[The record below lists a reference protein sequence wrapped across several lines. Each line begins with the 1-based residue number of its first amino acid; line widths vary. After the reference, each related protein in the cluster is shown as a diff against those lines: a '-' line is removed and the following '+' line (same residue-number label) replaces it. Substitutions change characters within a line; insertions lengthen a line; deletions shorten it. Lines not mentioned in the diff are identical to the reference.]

1 MNIFPPT
8 EEELDEWDEPEL
20 NGRTPQII
28 AAYNKRKA
36 ALRSVVRGNSML
48 AAAKANGV
56 QRNTLIKM
64 VNTCAAMAPDGKPW
78 GWRVCLPHRVRVPSA
93 KQTSPVPAKSGP
105 GAFGRLLRA
114 LPGVAPMLAD
124 FHKPLPTRERRSTAF
139 ERLFEKFLAAVRK
152 HTLGVGYPF
161 NAGDKG
167 RRALLEH
174 LKRIR
179 QDLPQ
184 SECEEEYT
192 DVTQAKQLKEV
203 FDFGMM
209 ERLEF
214 DAHRMD
220 ADFCLE
226 VEDGSGKTVLREI
239 SYVWLLLI
247 IDAASRL
254 VLGWSLVVGRG
265 YSQIDVLRL
274 FNRALTPWVPRDLLA
289 PEMKYVPESGV
300 GTVVATG
307 RLLRGVLSAIDN
319 AMAHHAKLTT
329 TNATRHMRGVL
340 HLGPAHV
347 PETRGVL
354 EALFRQMENGAIRH
368 LPGGF
373 EPARGA
379 DTPKRATTADSAE
392 QHPLNPVALHDL
404 MDVVIAGYNATPL
417 TALGEQSALAVVRR
431 FVSGGGWTFESSR
444 TPADASNLALLR
456 LTVTI
461 KGNRKEGRQPYVN
474 YRRARYRAFGLRDRW
489 DWVGQEVQAVIS
501 MEDLRYITLL
511 TVKGDVLVRLTALP
525 PWSRTRH
532 DFDMRKLII
541 RWSNRGLFSIV
552 GVDDAISA
560 YRTFVRTHAHQLP
573 AAVDQLAKH
582 SSCTPLAPTSQTQ
595 APVVFAPRGGRVSF
609 DHSKDPTK

>member
-1 MNIFPPT
+1 MNILLPT
-8 EEELDEWDEPEL
+8 EEELDEWDEPNL
-20 NGRTPQII
+20 NGRTPRII
-28 AAYNKRKA
+28 AAYDKRKA

-64 VNTCAAMAPDGKPW
+64 VATCAAMAPDGKPW
-78 GWRVCLPHRVRVPSA
+78 GWRVCLPHRVRMPSE
-93 KQTSPVPAKSGP
+93 KKPPPVPAQPGP
-105 GAFGRLLRA
+105 GSFGRLLRA
-114 LPGVAPMLAD
+114 LPGLAPMLAD
-124 FHKPLPTRERRSTAF
+124 FHKPLPTRERKSTAF

-152 HTLGVGYPF
+152 YTQGVGYPF

-167 RRALLEH
+167 RRALLEY

-184 SECEEEYT
+184 IEGEEEHT
-192 DVTQAKQLKEV
+192 EFTQAKQLKEV
-203 FDFGMM
+203 FDFGVM

-254 VLGWSLVVGRG
+254 VLAWSLVVGRG

-274 FNRALTPWVPRDLLA
+274 FNRALTPWEPRDLLA
-289 PEMKYVPESGV
+289 PEMNYVPESGV
-300 GTVVATG
+300 GTEVATG
-307 RLLRGVLSAIDN
+307 RLLRGILSAIDN
-319 AMAHHAKLTT
+319 AMAHHANLTT
-329 TNATRHMRGVL
+329 TNFTRHMRGVL

-347 PETRGVL
+347 PETRGTL
-354 EALFRQMENGAIRH
+354 EAMFRQVENGAIRH

-373 EPARGA
+373 EPARDAG
-379 DTPKRATTADSAE
+379 TPKRATTADSAE
-392 QHPLNPVALHDL
+392 KHPLNPVALHDL

-417 TALGEQSALAVVRR
+417 SALGEQSALAVVRR
-431 FVSGGGWTFESSR
+431 FASGGGWTFESSR
-444 TPADASNLALLR
+444 TPADANNLALLR

-474 YRRARYRAFGLRDRW
+474 YMRARYRAFGLRDQW
-489 DWVGQEVQAVIS
+489 DLVGQKFQAVIS

-511 TVKGDVLVRLTALP
+511 TDKGDVLVRLTALP

-582 SSCTPLAPTSQTQ
+582 WSSTPPASKSQTQ
-595 APVVFAPRGGRVSF
+595 APAVFAPRGGRVSF
-609 DHSKDPTK
+609 DHCKDPTK